1 MVFAFCELNLPFIQ
15 EENLEWELWAV
26 SQVDAVEKNRV
37 EKEQRLQ
44 IAKTSKEKF
53 HSKVAIG
60 DVKTEVIDS
69 LLPAKRVQKLTCK
82 KDL

>member
-1 MVFAFCELNLPFIQ
+1 MGKWVLWNW
-15 EENLEWELWAV
+15 ENGKKGKWEV
-26 SQVDAVEKNRV
+26 SQVDAVEKDRV

-53 HSKVAIG
+53 CLKVAIG

-69 LLPAKRVQKLTCK
+69 LLPA
-82 KDL
+82 